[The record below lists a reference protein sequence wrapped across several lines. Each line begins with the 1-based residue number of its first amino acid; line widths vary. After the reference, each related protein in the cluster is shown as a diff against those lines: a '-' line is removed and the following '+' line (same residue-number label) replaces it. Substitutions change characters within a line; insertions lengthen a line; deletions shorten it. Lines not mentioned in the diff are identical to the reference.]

1 MLDLILQLPL
11 EEISHCRSPL
21 QDFLSAPFS
30 TLLVTIKYVVIY
42 FVNISVFSFK
52 NNE

>member
-1 MLDLILQLPL
+1 MLDLILQLSL
-11 EEISHCRSPL
+11 EGLSHWRRSP
-21 QDFLSAPFS
+21 QDFLSSPFS
-30 TLLVTIKYVVIY
+30 TLLVTIRFVVIY